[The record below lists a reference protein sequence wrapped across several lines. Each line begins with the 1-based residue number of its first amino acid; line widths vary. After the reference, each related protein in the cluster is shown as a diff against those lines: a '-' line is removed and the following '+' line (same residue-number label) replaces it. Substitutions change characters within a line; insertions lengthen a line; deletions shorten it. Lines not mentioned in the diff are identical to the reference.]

1 MLKIAYSPIY
11 VYQLPKGHR
20 FPMSK
25 YELIPQQLLHEG
37 TVEEANFFH
46 PPKLKDEN
54 ILLTHST
61 QYLNKL
67 NELSLSRR
75 EIRDIGFPV
84 RSDLIERGKH
94 IAQGTIDCAMY
105 ALSHGIAMNVAGGT
119 HHAFTDHG
127 EGFCIF
133 NDFAIA
139 ANYLLHHQIVSKV
152 LIVDLDVHQ
161 GNGTA
166 KIFES
171 DPRVYTWS
179 VHGDRNYP
187 LRKMVSDLDSPL
199 PDGTADDMYLSLIR
213 EKLPELIDTVQ
224 PDLVLYLAGVDVLES
239 DKLGRLS
246 LSREGCKMRDEI
258 VFRECIKNNIPVA
271 VSMGGGYS
279 HRIAD
284 IVEAHANTFR
294 LAQELYF

>member
-1 MLKIAYSPIY
+1 
-11 VYQLPKGHR
+11 
-20 FPMSK
+20 MSK

-37 TVEEANFFH
+37 TVEETNFFH
-46 PPKLKDEN
+46 PTKLEEEN
-54 ILLTHST
+54 ILLTHSAE
-61 QYLNKL
+61 YLNKL

-94 IAQGTIDCAMY
+94 IAQGTIDCAIY
-105 ALSHGIAMNVAGGT
+105 AMSHGIAMNVAGGT

-139 ANYLLHHQIVSKV
+139 SNYLLHHQIVSKI

-166 KIFES
+166 KIFEA

-199 PDGTADDMYLSLIR
+199 PDGTADDLYLSLIR

-258 VFRECIKNNIPVA
+258 VFRECIKNNVPVA

>member
-1 MLKIAYSPIY
+1 
-11 VYQLPKGHR
+11 
-20 FPMSK
+20 MSK

-37 TVEEANFFH
+37 TVEETNFFH
-46 PPKLKDEN
+46 PTKLEEEN
-54 ILLTHST
+54 ILLTHSA

-94 IAQGTIDCAMY
+94 IAQGTIDCAIY
-105 ALSHGIAMNVAGGT
+105 AMSHGIAMNVAGGT

-139 ANYLLHHQIVSKV
+139 SNYLLHHQIVSKI

-199 PDGTADDMYLSLIR
+199 PDGTADDLYLSLIR

-258 VFRECIKNNIPVA
+258 VFRECIKNNVPVA